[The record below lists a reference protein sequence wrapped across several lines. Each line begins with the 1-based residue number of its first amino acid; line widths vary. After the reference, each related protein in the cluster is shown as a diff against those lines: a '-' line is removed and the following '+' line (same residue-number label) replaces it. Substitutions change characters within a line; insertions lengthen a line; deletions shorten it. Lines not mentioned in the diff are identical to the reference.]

1 MAQMTVSQFATELKV
16 EPARLLEQLKSAG
29 VHKTALGDS
38 LTEQDKSQLLDYLH
52 KAHGGGEA
60 RNRITLTR
68 RQTTEI
74 KQADGTGRSRT
85 IQVEVRKKRVFV
97 KRDALPGEPE
107 SVETPAEVVAPVVEV
122 VPEPVPEPAPLPA
135 SAPVSAP
142 APVSIIGA
150 DQQALRDEEERKH
163 RALSALQAEELRL
176 KQEARERSRL
186 EAEEATREALCT
198 FQPGVAA
205 GEGRSRSSRT
215 QSWGRR

>member
-60 RNRITLTR
+60 RTRITLTR

-74 KQADGTGRSRT
+74 KQADSTGRSRT

-97 KRDALPGEPE
+97 KRDALPGETE
-107 SVETPAEVVAPVVEV
+107 AVEAPAEVVSPMVEAA
-122 VPEPVPEPAPLPA
+122 PEPVPEPVPVPEPAPAPEPVAESAPEPA
-135 SAPVSAP
+135 QEPAAELAPATSVAPVSGIAF
-142 APVSIIGA
+142 IF
-150 DQQALRDEEERKH
+150 LR
-163 RALSALQAEELRL
+163 S
-176 KQEARERSRL
+176 
-186 EAEEATREALCT
+186 
-198 FQPGVAA
+198 
-205 GEGRSRSSRT
+205 
-215 QSWGRR
+215 